1 MSEGKVYNLLIT
13 RGIDRDNQY
22 EFYKERIDNQYE
34 FYKERID
41 SQRDFLYNEYNTI
54 ENELTEELFEKVD
67 VVVLLFGLFNDNKE
81 LFKELIAKSKQYN
94 VPLLL
99 IRFFGMEYV
108 LKELGH
114 GVTIFAAKGGFSKEK
129 QNVLFCVIPTKDYFK
144 LKEGIHSIDKEAF
157 FVATDA
163 YEVLGG
169 E

>member
-13 RGIDRDNQY
+13 RGIDP
-22 EFYKERIDNQYE
+22 DNQYE

-67 VVVLLFGLFNDNKE
+67 VVVLLLFGLFNDNKE

-108 LKELGH
+108 LKELEE
-114 GVTIFAAKGGFSKEK
+114 IS
-129 QNVLFCVIPTKDYFK
+129 
-144 LKEGIHSIDKEAF
+144 
-157 FVATDA
+157 DA
-163 YEVLGG
+163 VVGWNPHCIVDAIETLVDG
-169 E
+169 EDWVKPCDISEEE

>member
-13 RGIDRDNQY
+13 RGIDP
-22 EFYKERIDNQYE
+22 DNQYE

-108 LKELGH
+108 LKELEEISDAVVGWNPH
-114 GVTIFAAKGGFSKEK
+114 CCWCNWNTCRRWRLGKTMW
-129 QNVLFCVIPTKDYFK
+129 YFWRRIVFK
-144 LKEGIHSIDKEAF
+144 SL
-157 FVATDA
+157 
-163 YEVLGG
+163 
-169 E
+169 

>member
-13 RGIDRDNQY
+13 RGIDP
-22 EFYKERIDNQYE
+22 DNQYE

-108 LKELGH
+108 LKELEE
-114 GVTIFAAKGGFSKEK
+114 IS
-129 QNVLFCVIPTKDYFK
+129 
-144 LKEGIHSIDKEAF
+144 
-157 FVATDA
+157 DA
-163 YEVLGG
+163 VVGWNLHCIVDAIETLVDG
-169 E
+169 EDWVKPCDISEEE

>member
-13 RGIDRDNQY
+13 RGIDP
-22 EFYKERIDNQYE
+22 DNQYE

-108 LKELGH
+108 LKELEEISDAVVGWNPH
-114 GVTIFAAKGGFSKEK
+114 CIVDAIETLVDGEDWVKPCDIF
-129 QNVLFCVIPTKDYFK
+129 
-144 LKEGIHSIDKEAF
+144 
-157 FVATDA
+157 
-163 YEVLGG
+163 
-169 E
+169 

>member
-1 MSEGKVYNLLIT
+1 MSEGKIYNLLIT
-13 RGIDRDNQY
+13 RGIDP
-22 EFYKERIDNQYE
+22 DNQYE

-108 LKELGH
+108 LKELEE
-114 GVTIFAAKGGFSKEK
+114 IS
-129 QNVLFCVIPTKDYFK
+129 
-144 LKEGIHSIDKEAF
+144 
-157 FVATDA
+157 DA
-163 YEVLGG
+163 VVGWNPHCIVDAIETLVDG
-169 E
+169 EDWVKPCDISEEE

>member
-13 RGIDRDNQY
+13 RGIDP
-22 EFYKERIDNQYE
+22 DNQYE

-108 LKELGH
+108 LKELEEISDAVVGWNPH
-114 GVTIFAAKGGFSKEK
+114 CIVDAIETLVDSEDWVNHVIF
-129 QNVLFCVIPTKDYFK
+129 
-144 LKEGIHSIDKEAF
+144 LKKNSF
-157 FVATDA
+157 
-163 YEVLGG
+163 
-169 E
+169 

>member
-13 RGIDRDNQY
+13 RGIDP
-22 EFYKERIDNQYE
+22 DNQYE

-67 VVVLLFGLFNDNKE
+67 VVVLLLLFGLFNDNKE

-108 LKELGH
+108 LKELEE
-114 GVTIFAAKGGFSKEK
+114 IS
-129 QNVLFCVIPTKDYFK
+129 
-144 LKEGIHSIDKEAF
+144 
-157 FVATDA
+157 DA
-163 YEVLGG
+163 VVGWNPHCIVDAIETLVDG
-169 E
+169 EDWVKPCDISEEE